1 MDSLHK
7 CNFSHAMSRDTLP
20 SKHLAHHE
28 DTPSCMSESLTVRL
42 WIGMLV
48 SDFCIDEI
56 HVCRPYPCPSPGPC
70 PSTRTRTCSQCSRT
84 SLGVD
89 VLATALRRRRR
100 VAPPRA
106 GGATLAEGGVGERRV
121 APPVRAGEAAGRQGC
136 RSSSQAATL
145 AGRRLDCDP
154 NSRQCNLPAWT
165 SNRLRRWRPPGP
177 WRTPRGTPTQHGL
190 VPHGLVPMQSMPL
203 MPLPMQSMQHG
214 LAPTFSMPLMPRVQ
228 RQPETWQR
236 VAGCQRLA

>member
-7 CNFSHAMSRDTLP
+7 CNFSHAMSRDTPP
-20 SKHLAHHE
+20 SKHLAHHI
-28 DTPSCMSESLTVRL
+28 TRTHRRAVLASCRSRL
-42 WIGMLV
+42 LFASVSIWIGMLV

-145 AGRRLDCDP
+145 AVRRL
-154 NSRQCNLPAWT
+154 
-165 SNRLRRWRPPGP
+165 
-177 WRTPRGTPTQHGL
+177 
-190 VPHGLVPMQSMPL
+190 
-203 MPLPMQSMQHG
+203 
-214 LAPTFSMPLMPRVQ
+214 
-228 RQPETWQR
+228 
-236 VAGCQRLA
+236 